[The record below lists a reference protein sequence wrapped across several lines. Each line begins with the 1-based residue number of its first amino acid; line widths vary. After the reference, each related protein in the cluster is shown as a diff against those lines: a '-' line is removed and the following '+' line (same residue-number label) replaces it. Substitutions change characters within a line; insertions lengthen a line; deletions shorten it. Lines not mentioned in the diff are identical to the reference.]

1 MMKKRI
7 CWVLFVCLCF
17 TLGWAQSVRSYR
29 QAEDSLTV
37 VLSEGEIR
45 LYPLA
50 DNAVR
55 VKYVRQEPVL
65 PDWVYVGNDKPV
77 WSVKETGEEITLGLP
92 GLVVRIDKEKGTL
105 AYFTPEGKPIL
116 QEKERQLVASS
127 VQGEP
132 TSVPLSVFIRLLMKI
147 FSDWDNFR
155 TGN

>member
-65 PDWVYVGNDKPV
+65 PDWVYVGNDKPA
-77 WSVKETGEEITLGLP
+77 WSVKETGEEITLGLL
-92 GLVVRIDKEKGTL
+92 GLEVRIDKEKERL
-105 AYFTPEGKPIL
+105 LIL
-116 QEKERQLVASS
+116 RQKGNRYCRKKSGNWWLHRYRENLP
-127 VQGEP
+127 G
-132 TSVPLSVFIRLLMKI
+132 VPLSVFIRLLMKI

-155 TGN
+155 TDN

>member
-1 MMKKRI
+1 MKKRI

-65 PDWVYVGNDKPV
+65 PDWVYVGNDKPA

-116 QEKERQLVASS
+116 QEKERQPPFAEGKIAGGGRS
-127 VQGEP
+127 VHLHKAPFGTEP
-132 TSVPLSVFIRLLMKI
+132 ALRRIRKG
-147 FSDWDNFR
+147 S
-155 TGN
+155 G

>member
-1 MMKKRI
+1 M
-7 CWVLFVCLCF
+7 
-17 TLGWAQSVRSYR
+17 
-29 QAEDSLTV
+29 

-92 GLVVRIDKEKGTL
+92 GLEVRIDKEKGTL

-132 TSVPLSVFIRLLMKI
+132 TRCAAQCFIRLLMKI